1 MTLRIAIQMD
11 PLERVNI
18 DGDTTFALA
27 EVAQARGHQIF
38 VYGVSDLAWTE
49 GRVTARVRP
58 AKVQRVRETPGL
70 FGEAVTLDLARD
82 TDVILMRQDPPFD
95 MGYITACH
103 LLEEVSGQ
111 TLVLNDPAGVR
122 SSPEKIFPLMFPD
135 IMPPTLVTRDRA
147 VIDAFRAKHHDIIVK
162 PLYGHGGAGVFR
174 LTEADSNLDSLLELF
189 LGRSGEPVMV
199 QAFLPAVADGDKRII
214 LIDGEPVGAINRK
227 PKAGQVRSNLVVGG
241 TAEATELSAADKH
254 ICARIGPELKRRGL
268 MLTGIDVIG
277 GRLTEV
283 NVTSPTGLQALK
295 RLSGIDAVAKF
306 WDVVET
312 KLAARALQP
321 QT

>member
-27 EVAQARGHQIF
+27 EVAQARGAEIF
-38 VYGVSDLAWTE
+38 VYGPGELSFRE
-49 GRVTARVRP
+49 GRVTAWARP

-70 FGEAVTLDLARD
+70 FGPARTLDIARD
-82 TDVILMRQDPPFD
+82 VDVVLMRQDPPFD
-95 MGYITACH
+95 MAYITACH
-103 LLEEVSGQ
+103 LLEIVTNQ

-122 SSPEKIFPLMFPD
+122 SSPEKIFPLLFPE
-135 IMPPTLVTRDRA
+135 IMPPTLVSRDRQA
-147 VIDAFRAKHHDIIVK
+147 IDVFRKEYRDIIVK
-162 PLYGHGGAGVFR
+162 PLFGHGGAGVFR
-174 LTEADSNLDSLLELF
+174 LQYEDSNLDSLLELF
-189 LGRSGEPVMV
+189 FSRSPEPVMV
-199 QAFLPAVADGDKRII
+199 QAFLPAVSEGDKRII
-214 LIDGEPVGAINRK
+214 LIDGEPVGAINRR

-241 TAEATELSAADKH
+241 TAEATELSGADRN
-254 ICARIGPELKRRGL
+254 ICEAIGPELRRRGL

-295 RLSGIDAVAKF
+295 RLSGIDAAAKF
-306 WDVVET
+306 WDVVQA
-312 KLAARALQP
+312 KLAVG
-321 QT
+321 

>member
-11 PLERVNI
+11 PLEHVNI

-27 EVAQARGHQIF
+27 EQAQARGHSIF
-38 VYGVSDLAWTE
+38 VYGPQDLAWTE
-49 GRVTARVRP
+49 GRLTARARP
-58 AKVQRVRETPGL
+58 AQVQRVRETPGL
-70 FGEAVTLDLARD
+70 FGETLTLDLAKD

-103 LLEEVSGQ
+103 LLEAVSGE

-147 VIDAFRAKHHDIIVK
+147 VINAFRETHRDIIVK

-174 LTEADSNLDSLLELF
+174 LTWDDPNLDSLLELF
-189 LGRSGEPVMV
+189 LGRSPEPVMV
-199 QAFLPAVADGDKRII
+199 QAFLPAVSEGDKRII
-214 LIDGEPVGAINRK
+214 LIDGEVAGAINRR
-227 PKAGQVRSNLVVGG
+227 PKSGQVRSNLVVGG

-254 ICARIGPELKRRGL
+254 ICERIGPELRRRGL

-277 GRLTEV
+277 GKMTEV
-283 NVTSPTGLQALK
+283 NVTSPTGVQALK
-295 RLSGIDAVAKF
+295 RLSGIDATAKF
-306 WDVVET
+306 WDVVER
-312 KLAARALQP
+312 KLAARGP
-321 QT
+321 

>member
-27 EVAQARGHQIF
+27 ETAQARGHQIF
-38 VYGVSDLAWTE
+38 VYGVADLAWTE
-49 GRVTARVRP
+49 GRVTARARP
-58 AKVQRVRETPGL
+58 ARVQRVRETPGL

-82 TDVILMRQDPPFD
+82 TDVVLMRQDPPFD

-103 LLEEVSGQ
+103 LLEEVSGE

-135 IMPPTLVTRDRA
+135 IMPPTLVTRSRA
-147 VIDAFRAKHHDIIVK
+147 AIDAFRDTHRDIIVK

-174 LTEADSNLDSLLELF
+174 IAPDDSNLDSLLELF
-189 LGRSGEPVMV
+189 FSKNSEPVMV
-199 QAFLPAVADGDKRII
+199 QAFLPAVSEGDKRII
-214 LIDGEPVGAINRK
+214 LIDGEAVGAINRR

-241 TAEATELSAADKH
+241 TAEATELSAADKK
-254 ICARIGPELKRRGL
+254 ICERIGPELKRRGL
-268 MLTGIDVIG
+268 VLTGIDVIG

-295 RLSGIDAVAKF
+295 RLSGIDATVKF
-306 WDVVET
+306 WDVVER
-312 KLAARALQP
+312 KLAARGL
-321 QT
+321 

>member
-27 EVAQARGHQIF
+27 EVAQARGAEIF
-38 VYGVSDLAWTE
+38 VYGPGELSFRE
-49 GRVTARVRP
+49 GRVTAWARP

-70 FGEAVTLDLARD
+70 FGPARTLDIARD
-82 TDVILMRQDPPFD
+82 VDVVLMRQDPPFD
-95 MGYITACH
+95 MAYITACH
-103 LLEEVSGQ
+103 LLEIVTNQ

-122 SSPEKIFPLMFPD
+122 SSPEKIFPLLFPE
-135 IMPPTLVTRDRA
+135 IMPPTLVSRDRQA
-147 VIDAFRAKHHDIIVK
+147 IDAFREEYRDIIVK
-162 PLYGHGGAGVFR
+162 PLFGHGGAGVFR
-174 LTEADSNLDSLLELF
+174 LQYEDSNLDSLLELF
-189 LGRSGEPVMV
+189 FSRSPEPVVV
-199 QAFLPAVADGDKRII
+199 QAFLPAVSEGDKRII
-214 LIDGEPVGAINRK
+214 LIDGEPAGAINRR

-241 TAEATELSAADKH
+241 TAEATELSGADRN
-254 ICARIGPELKRRGL
+254 ICEAIGPELRRRGL

-295 RLSGIDAVAKF
+295 RLSGIDAAAKF
-306 WDVVET
+306 WDVVQA
-312 KLAARALQP
+312 KLAVG
-321 QT
+321 

>member
-1 MTLRIAIQMD
+1 MTLNIAIQMD

-27 EVAQARGHQIF
+27 EVAQARGYALF
-38 VYGVSDLAWTE
+38 VYGPHDLAWA
-49 GRVTARVRP
+49 GGLVTARVRP

-70 FGEAVTLDLARD
+70 FGETRTLDLAKEA
-82 TDVILMRQDPPFD
+82 DVILMRQDPPFD

-103 LLEEVSGQ
+103 LLEAVSGE
-111 TLVLNDPAGVR
+111 TLVANDPAGVR

-147 VIDAFRAKHHDIIVK
+147 VIDAFRTEHRDIIVK

-174 LTEADSNLDSLLELF
+174 LTWEDPNLDSLLEMF
-189 LGRSGEPVMV
+189 LSRSGEPVMV
-199 QAFLPAVADGDKRII
+199 QAFLPAVSEGDKRII

-227 PKAGQVRSNLVVGG
+227 PKSGQVRSNLVVGG
-241 TAEATELSAADKH
+241 TAEATELSAADRA
-254 ICARIGPELKRRGL
+254 ICERIGPELKRRGL
-268 MLTGIDVIG
+268 ILTGIDVIG

-295 RLSGIDAVAKF
+295 RLSGIDAAAKF
-306 WDVVET
+306 WDVVER
-312 KLAARALQP
+312 KLAARSP
-321 QT
+321 